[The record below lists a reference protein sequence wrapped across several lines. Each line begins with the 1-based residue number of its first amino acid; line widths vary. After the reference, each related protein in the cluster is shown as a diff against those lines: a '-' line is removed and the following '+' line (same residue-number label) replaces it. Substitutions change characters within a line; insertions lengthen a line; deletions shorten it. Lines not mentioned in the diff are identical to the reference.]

1 MTELNTA
8 RKDAENNKRR
18 EHDPH
23 NPSGEQKETPKRAAP
38 FTKALLVE
46 DEANLATTIEVALK
60 KLGIIVEHVSTI
72 ADAKKSIQANP
83 PALLVLDRTLPDGD
97 GLTLCSDIRSD
108 FKGMVLMLT
117 ARGEV
122 KDRVQGL
129 HAGADDYLPKPFSW
143 AELEARVVALSRR
156 QTQFAAPQPAEEII
170 PEAWHI
176 DPDRLRVLKP
186 SSAGTEW
193 VVLTPLEFKLASHL
207 ISAKGA
213 IVTREDLLK
222 DVWGFTLLPKTR
234 TVDHFLGRL
243 RKYFEANPEEPKHF
257 LTVRGAGY
265 RFERLG

>member
-1 MTELNTA
+1 MKALNIEPPL
-8 RKDAENNKRR
+8 K
-18 EHDPH
+18 P
-23 NPSGEQKETPKRAAP
+23 AP
-38 FTKALLVE
+38 FINALLVE
-46 DEANLATTIEVALK
+46 DEVNLATTIEVALK
-60 KLGIIVEHVSTI
+60 KLGIAVEHVSTI
-72 ADAKKSIQANP
+72 EDARKKIKASP

-108 FKGMVLMLT
+108 FKGIILMLT

-143 AELEARVVALSRR
+143 AELEARVIALSRR
-156 QTQFAAPQPAEEII
+156 QTQAVAVETVPQ
-170 PEAWHI
+170 AWAI

-243 RKYFEANPEEPKHF
+243 RKYFEENPEEPKHF

-265 RFERLG
+265 RFERLS